1 MRCRPYTKALGKCL
15 KLYERKYFSL
25 ISNMTLGFNNG
36 IKYNFIALD
45 YRHRTL
51 KFHLLIR
58 YSLEITEKFIIIYKI
73 SVRVLSRNT

>member
-1 MRCRPYTKALGKCL
+1 
-15 KLYERKYFSL
+15 
-25 ISNMTLGFNNG
+25 MTLGFNNG

-58 YSLEITEKFIIIYKI
+58 YSLEITEKIYHNI
-73 SVRVLSRNT
+73 QNIC